1 MQNQLVY
8 KDTIKKLEK
17 NINSSF
23 SLMQRAGKKSAQYI
37 NNNFKKKNILIIC
50 GIGGNGGDGFI
61 LAQELYKKYKW
72 KVQIS
77 ILGNIEQIKG
87 DALKA
92 FKKLSLKTL
101 DFEKIDLKTT
111 DYIVDAIYGIGL
123 SRTIKNNTLKVIKT
137 IHKTKIP
144 IIALDMPSGVDC
156 NNGSILGFSLNC
168 LITLTFS
175 YPKVG
180 QFLLPGAIK
189 CGKIIVLD
197 IGIPKTKENKFIPNI
212 YLNSKN
218 LWVDKINWP
227 KENDHKYSRG
237 YTLVIGGPRE
247 MTGASRLT
255 AISAQRAGSGIV
267 VLAADNNSKDIYY
280 KTLLSQIVKNYK
292 NRKEFNII
300 LNDPRIDVII
310 IGPGLEPNNH
320 SKIKIKDIIKTNKK
334 IILDAG
340 AITCFKNDIKN
351 FAKLIQNNDVI
362 ITPHEGEFKILF
374 PRLKG
379 SIVDKAIY
387 AAKKLNSIV
396 VLKGATTIIASA
408 NKKVIINQYGS
419 KWLATAGSGDV
430 LTGLIGG
437 LISNKMEIFYAAAC
451 ATWLHREA
459 GIALGPGL
467 IADDIP
473 DILPKIIKKII

>member
-1 MQNQLVY
+1 MQNQLVN
-8 KDTIKKLEK
+8 KDTIRKLEK
-17 NINSSF
+17 KIIPSF
-23 SLMQRAGKKSAQYI
+23 SLMKKAGKKSAEYI
-37 NNNFKKKNILIIC
+37 NDHFKKKDILIIC
-50 GIGGNGGDGFI
+50 GTGGNGGDGFI
-61 LAQELYKKYKW
+61 LGQELYKKYKW

-77 ILGNIEQIKG
+77 IIGNVKDIQG

-92 FKKLSLKTL
+92 FKKLSLKVL
-101 DFEKIDLKTT
+101 DFKKINLKKI

-123 SRTIKNNTLKVIKT
+123 SRPIKNNSLETLQI

-144 IIALDMPSGVDC
+144 VIALDIPSGVDC
-156 NNGSILGFSLNC
+156 DDGSILGFALNC

-175 YPKVG
+175 YPKIG
-180 QFLLPGAIK
+180 QFLLPGSIK
-189 CGKIIVLD
+189 CGKIVVLN
-197 IGIPKTKENKFIPNI
+197 IGISNNSVNKFIPNI
-212 YLNSKN
+212 YLNSKS

-237 YTLVIGGPRE
+237 YTLVIGGPKE

-255 AISAQRAGSGIV
+255 AISAHRAGSGIV
-267 VLAADNNSKDIYY
+267 ALAADNNSKDIYY

-292 NRKEFNII
+292 NKKEFNSI
-300 LNDPRIDVII
+300 LSDHRIDVII
-310 IGPGLEPNNH
+310 IGPGLKPNNS
-320 SKIKIKDIIKTNKK
+320 SKIKIKDIVKTNKK

-340 AITCFKNDIKN
+340 AITCFKNDTKN
-351 FAKLIQNNDVI
+351 FTKLIQNKDVI

-379 SIVDKAIY
+379 SLVDKAIY

-396 VLKGATTIIASA
+396 VLKGATTIIASPD
-408 NKKVIINQYGS
+408 KKVIINQHGS
-419 KWLATAGSGDV
+419 KWLSTAGSGDV
-430 LTGLIGG
+430 LAGLIGG

-451 ATWLHREA
+451 ATWIHKEA
-459 GIALGPGL
+459 GIILGPGL